1 MSPRKK
7 EEWIEVTEAAAII
20 SENSEH
26 EVSVDYVRLL
36 ANKGKIRRTEK
47 NERENLYLKSDVAK
61 IKVRQRKTISQ
72 DERYTSGVINPSKE
86 EGSAGE
92 DLSDAA

>member
-20 SENSEH
+20 SENSKH

-36 ANKGKIRRTEK
+36 ANKGRIRRSEK
-47 NERENLYLKSDVAK
+47 NERENLYLKSDVER
-61 IKVRQRKTISQ
+61 IRVRERKRQ
-72 DERYTSGVINPSKE
+72 E
-86 EGSAGE
+86 EKQGDNGL
-92 DLSDAA
+92 DPAA